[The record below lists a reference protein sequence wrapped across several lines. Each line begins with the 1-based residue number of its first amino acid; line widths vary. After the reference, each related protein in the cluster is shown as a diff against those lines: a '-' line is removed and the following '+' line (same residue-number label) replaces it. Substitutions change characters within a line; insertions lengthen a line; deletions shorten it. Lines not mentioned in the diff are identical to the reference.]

1 MSSLESFKAQFDTNL
16 CHLNNAGLAPISA
29 RARDVVKTW
38 ADRFYH
44 EGYFADAA
52 YESQVQS
59 ARLSLARLLKTVPAH
74 IAFFGSTSVAISQ
87 VAFGLKLKSSDEIIT
102 GADEYG
108 SNLFPWREACA
119 RSDAKLVEIPSGP
132 GGSFLTESI
141 IDAVTTKT
149 KVIAVSWVQ
158 FQTGAVLDLKSLGKF
173 CQQREIYLVVD
184 GIQGVGL
191 FDMDVTGW
199 GIDALCGGSHKWL
212 VSPVGV
218 GYLAVSSRL
227 LSELKPLHVG
237 AQTYGSCD
245 DPTTELCVLKSDAS
259 RFEPGAKASI
269 EIMALGASIDLINET
284 QTDVIEGEVQRL
296 AQRLRHGLDNC
307 GYRIICPHTMSEQA
321 SDHSRQRGSIVS
333 FTSTAKSPLKD
344 NKAIYTLLRQRGIN
358 AVIRGHGVR
367 LSPHAFNNDSDI
379 DFAVNVLAKQI

>member
-1 MSSLESFKAQFDTNL
+1 MSSLETFKAQFDTNL

-29 RARDVVKTW
+29 RARDVVKLW
-38 ADRFYH
+38 ADRFYR

-59 ARLSLARLLKTVPAH
+59 ARSSLARLLKTIPAR

-87 VAFGLKLKSSDEIIT
+87 VAFGIKLKPSEEIIT
-102 GADEYG
+102 GTDEYG

-119 RSDAKLVEIPSGP
+119 RSGAKLVKIPFGP
-132 GGSFLTESI
+132 GGSFLTQSI
-141 IDAVTTKT
+141 IDAVTANT

-158 FQTGAVLDLKSLGKF
+158 FQTGAVLDLKTLGEF
-173 CQQREIYLVVD
+173 CQQRGIFLVVD

-227 LSELKPLHVG
+227 LSELQPLHVG

-245 DPTTELCVLKSDAS
+245 DPTSELCVLKSDAS

-269 EIMALGASIDLINET
+269 EIMALGASVDLINET
-284 QTDVIEGEVQRL
+284 RTEVIEGEVQRL
-296 AQRLRHGLDNC
+296 AQRLRRGLDSC
-307 GYRIICPHTMSEQA
+307 GYRIICPHTKSEQA
-321 SDHSRQRGSIVS
+321 FDHSQQRGSIVS
-333 FTSTAKSPLKD
+333 FTSTPKSPLRD
-344 NKAIYTLLRQRGIN
+344 NMGIYTLLRQQGIN
-358 AVIRGHGVR
+358 AVIRGNGIR
-367 LSPHAFNNDSDI
+367 LSPHAFNKDSDI
-379 DFAVNVLAKQI
+379 DFALSVLAE